1 MDLSNLDLD
10 ALAGWALTAL
20 LLVSTVFIAWY
31 RRWRRDRAAF
41 WKRLGQTTP
50 GATTPGSSTHHRPSG
65 RV

>member
-1 MDLSNLDLD
+1 MDGSNMDLD
-10 ALAGWALTAL
+10 ALAGWALTTL
-20 LLVSTVFIAWY
+20 LPVTVVCIAWY

-41 WKRLGQTTP
+41 WQRLGQTTP